1 MTRFTKLDA
10 KGNDLPA
17 AATDHIAVHDNTTG
31 LIWEAGDSEKRL
43 THKQALANVK
53 KLRLLGKK
61 DWRLPTVEELFLLA
75 DRTKTDPAIDQRFF
89 PACKASWYWTGT
101 LYAASPADYAW
112 YVHFNYG
119 YSHWN
124 DRDYDYCVRAVRPG
138 Q

>member
-1 MTRFTKLDA
+1 MNRFTKLDA
-10 KGNDLPA
+10 KGQDLPA
-17 AATDHIAVHDNTTG
+17 SAADHVAVRDNTTG

-43 THKQALANVK
+43 THKQALAHVK

-75 DRTKTDPAIDQRFF
+75 DRTKTDPAIDKVFF
-89 PACKASWYWTGT
+89 PTCKSSWYWTGT

-112 YVHFNYG
+112 FVLFSFGNSYWYN
-119 YSHWN
+119 
-124 DRDYDYCVRAVRPG
+124 RDFDCFVRAVRPG